1 MNNKW
6 VSKNTGFTRN
16 IYEKLMMKGNCSN
29 LYALGCFTQTNQ
41 VHISYIGNA
50 IDATAQYLKKYEKLE
65 KIIF

>member
-1 MNNKW
+1 
-6 VSKNTGFTRN
+6 
-16 IYEKLMMKGNCSN
+16 MMKGNCSN

-65 KIIF
+65 KRIF